1 MLIEISRGYRR
12 DLRRARNAVLRRRV
26 ALALAAI
33 EAAASVEDLPGAER
47 VRHPRRLYYRLRV
60 GDYRLIFEPVG
71 DTAKLVRF
79 RHRNEAYKNLPG

>member
-12 DLRRARNAVLRRRV
+12 DLRHVRNAVLRHRLDV
-26 ALALAAI
+26 AITAI

-71 DTAKLVRF
+71 AAAVLVRF
-79 RHRNEAYKNLPG
+79 RHRQEVYDNLPE